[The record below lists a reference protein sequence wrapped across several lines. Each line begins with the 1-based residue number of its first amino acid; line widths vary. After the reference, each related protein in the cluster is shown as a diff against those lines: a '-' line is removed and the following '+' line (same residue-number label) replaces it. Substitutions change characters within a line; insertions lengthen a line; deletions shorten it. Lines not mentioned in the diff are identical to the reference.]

1 MTFHVGPL
9 APFDDVLTIEGR
21 RFHDERGWFMES
33 WRSDAFELLGIPGP
47 FVQDNLAFNGPAGVL
62 RGMHFQRDPFA
73 QGKLV
78 RCLTGRAYD
87 VAVDIRPSSPTY
99 GCWAGL
105 ELIAAGSRQVWI
117 PPGYAH
123 GYCTLEPDTLIS
135 YKVTAPYS
143 HDHEGSLRWDDPSVG
158 IEWPVHHPILSPKDA
173 AAPPLD
179 VEEEA

>member
-1 MTFHVGPL
+1 MSFHVEPL
-9 APFDDVLTIEGR
+9 APFDDVLVIEGR

-33 WRSDAFELLGIPGP
+33 WRSDAFEPLGIPGP

-87 VAVDIRPSSPTY
+87 VAVDVRPGSPTR
-99 GCWAGL
+99 GRWAGL
-105 ELIAAGSRQVWI
+105 ELASDESRQVWI

-123 GYCTLEPDTLIS
+123 GYCTLEPDTLMS
-135 YKVTAPYS
+135 YKVTAHYS
-143 HDHEGSLRWDDPSVG
+143 REHEGSLLWDDPRVG
-158 IEWPVHHPILSPKDA
+158 IEWPVHRPILSPKDA

-179 VEEEA
+179 AEEAA